1 MTSQIL
7 EHQYTVLIV
16 DDYPIWR
23 EGIAAILAMDPHL
36 EILAEVGTGLDALD
50 LAFELRPDV
59 ILLDV
64 NLPDINGIQV
74 ATQLKASP
82 LQTKIIIMTA
92 HDDHLQV
99 LHAMQAGCH
108 GYFTKSIAPQEL
120 RHAIERVMDNCYVVK
135 QQEFTA
141 ESLQDWLENELR
153 TQPYLLTPEGKGGL
167 LSPREMEI
175 LTYLSYGQNNHEIA
189 AQLDIRYQTVKNHV
203 SSILAKLDVEDRF
216 QAALFAIQHGWVRL
230 PEA

>member
-7 EHQYTVLIV
+7 EHQYTILIV

-23 EGIAAILAMDPHL
+23 EGIASILATDL
-36 EILAEVGTGLDALD
+36 QFEILAQVGTGLQAID
-50 LAFELRPDV
+50 LAFELHPDI

-92 HDDHLQV
+92 HDNHLQV
-99 LHAMQAGCH
+99 LYAMQAGCH
-108 GYFTKSIAPQEL
+108 GYFSKNIAPQEL
-120 RHAIERVMDNCYVVK
+120 RYAIRQVMNDCFVIK
-135 QQEFTA
+135 QQEYTA
-141 ESLQDWLENELR
+141 DSLQDWLDSELI

-175 LTYLSYGQNNHEIA
+175 LVYLSYGQNNHEIA
-189 AQLDIRYQTVKNHV
+189 ANLDIRYQTVKNHV
-203 SSILAKLDVEDRF
+203 SSILAKLNVQDRF